1 MNNKR
6 NRSFEYEVDLA
17 GLLSAILRHW
27 WLLLLAAVGAALIML
42 AYTRFFV
49 TPLYQSSVSFYVNNG
64 QRSEEKISNADI
76 TASQNLVD
84 TYIVILKYGTTLE
97 EVIEDAELDCTPAQL
112 LSKIDCKAIDG
123 TEVFQVT
130 VTDPS
135 SEMAA
140 KIAKSISSIL
150 PNRVADVIE
159 GSTVRIVHEAR
170 VPSSPFSPNL
180 KKNVLAGAIAG
191 MILSCLVISLRF
203 ILDDRIRG
211 AARMLKE
218 QFSYPVLAVIPDLT
232 SSSKGYYYHSQAKG
246 NE

>member
-6 NRSFEYEVDLA
+6 NRSLEYEVDLA
-17 GLLSAILRHW
+17 GLLNSILQHW
-27 WLLLLAAVGAALIML
+27 WLVLLAAVCGALIMF

-49 TPLYQSSVSFYVNNG
+49 TPLYQSNVSFYVNNG

-97 EVIEDAELDCTPAQL
+97 EVIENAALNCTPAQL

-130 VTDPS
+130 VADPS
-135 SEMAA
+135 PEMAA
-140 KIAKSISSIL
+140 KIAKSISDIL
-150 PNRVADVIE
+150 PKRVADVIE

-170 VPSSPFSPNL
+170 VPSSPFSPNM
-180 KKNVLAGAIAG
+180 KKNLLAGAMTGI
-191 MILSCLVISLRF
+191 ILSCLFVSLRF

-232 SSSKGYYYHSQAKG
+232 SGSKGYYYHSHTKG
-246 NE
+246 N